1 MAAAAKRAG
10 ELETVVREIVLGR
23 AGELE
28 TVVREIVR
36 CSFPVVVTPS
46 RVRNAVGTSMRFHP
60 HFVFCS
66 LLSCRTVDAL
76 LLLS

>member
-46 RVRNAVGTSMRFHP
+46 RVRNAVGTSVKFHL
-60 HFVFCS
+60 HFVLLAA
-66 LLSCRTVDAL
+66 LLS
-76 LLLS
+76 